1 MLRAA
6 GTDIKVQQELLRHST
21 IQSTMNV
28 YTQAV
33 SEQKR
38 AANTM
43 VVGILFNENASIDQS
58 PANGS
63 QKALSTLQLGL
74 RQPCPSDCLCGA

>member
-21 IQSTMNV
+21 IQSTMNI

-33 SEQKR
+33 PEQKR
-38 AANTM
+38 AANS
-43 VVGILFNENASIDQS
+43 VVVAILLNEIAPETRV
-58 PANGS
+58 PANGI
-63 QKALSTLQLGL
+63 
-74 RQPCPSDCLCGA
+74 